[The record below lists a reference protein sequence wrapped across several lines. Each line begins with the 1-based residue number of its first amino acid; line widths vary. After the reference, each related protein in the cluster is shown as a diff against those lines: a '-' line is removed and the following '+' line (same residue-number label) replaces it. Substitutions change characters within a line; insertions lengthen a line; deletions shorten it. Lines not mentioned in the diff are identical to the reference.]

1 MEVNFDGE
9 EQLNFNLATEEDSND
24 HGEDS
29 KNLQTED
36 ILEKMKARPLP
47 PPPRPTRKPRED
59 GKNEHYSQSTKRRST
74 HSNDLGQTV
83 VEEKIINTTI
93 TTTAGGQ
100 RSQTESKNWLTN
112 ECSNLSTRFEH
123 QTGMQTR
130 ISERVECAVVE
141 DQGTTSHQYLW
152 SSNSSQPEEAKTV
165 FKEHIV
171 REENTKQGTSSSQ
184 QFPLSPQS
192 TTQTQ
197 PFPSSPQSTT
207 QPFPSTLR
215 QSEETKID
223 CGGSECITVSVERSS
238 QNMLS
243 APQSQP
249 CGTEPR
255 SGEKD
260 THLDRDETTQ
270 TDFPD
275 QSVLRVTQVEQT
287 PPNRPHRNT
296 QNLENTNPPGS
307 FNSISASKLEISELS
322 VAKLNVGEIESS
334 RLLTSTVDSSRLQV
348 SSIQSEAGTLLLNAV
363 AFGGSQSSPCSISG
377 EPSLMVEQRD
387 VTPSSDDA
395 ASEPAKQRPRISS
408 MITEVGSD
416 EEPNSK
422 VAKVVRPNRR
432 KQSLK
437 RLSEASASCSY
448 SSADSDRPTLTDLMC
463 QILQI
468 CHSSVGQAIHSLLEQ
483 IIPEDRE
490 KRNEVQAAI
499 WVMTIIVAGCLML
512 GLQSNEKIV
521 HHHHWD
527 FHFPPPH

>member
-1 MEVNFDGE
+1 MNFDGE
-9 EQLNFNLATEEDSND
+9 EQLNFNLATEEDNND
-24 HGEDS
+24 PVEDS

-47 PPPRPTRKPRED
+47 PPPRPTRKSRED
-59 GKNEHYSQSTKRRST
+59 GKNEHYSQSTKRKSAHAT
-74 HSNDLGQTV
+74 NDLGQSV
-83 VEEKIINTTI
+83 IEEKIINTTI

-112 ECSNLSTRFEH
+112 ECSNLSTRFEQ
-123 QTGMQTR
+123 QTGVETR
-130 ISERVECAVVE
+130 ISELRVECAAV
-141 DQGTTSHQYLW
+141 DGQGTSSTTHQYLW
-152 SSNSSQPEEAKTV
+152 SSSPSQQEDSKTASASN
-165 FKEHIV
+165 ESHSV
-171 REENTKQGTSSSQ
+171 RAENTRQCTSSTQ
-184 QFPLSPQS
+184 QFSWSP
-192 TTQTQ
+192 
-197 PFPSSPQSTT
+197 
-207 QPFPSTLR
+207 R
-215 QSEETKID
+215 QAEETKTD
-223 CGGSECITVSVERSS
+223 SSNDECVTVSVGKSRQNTLSS
-238 QNMLS
+238 HQCLWS
-243 APQSQP
+243 PSQP
-249 CGTEPR
+249 KDTQTDPR
-255 SGEKD
+255 SGGEG
-260 THLDRDETTQ
+260 TYPLDRDETTQ

-275 QSVLRVTQVEQT
+275 KSSQSPLCSDIQAQQT
-287 PPNRPHRNT
+287 HPNRPNRST
-296 QNLENTNPPGS
+296 QNFSENTNPPSGA

-363 AFGGSQSSPCSISG
+363 AFGQSQSSPCSISG

-422 VAKVVRPNRR
+422 VTKAVRPNRR

-448 SSADSDRPTLTDLMC
+448 SSTDSDRPTLTDLMF